1 MGGDASKID
10 DCKNINDLIKV
21 VEYYTKLSNQEKGEI
36 EAFVT
41 DKVPM
46 KNIKKEDFQDETDM
60 MNRAKYLD
68 IYLENLDKT
77 SKILN
82 ENKKLDFEQTKGQ
95 IGALVQCYKLKEDTE
110 GNLKKIN
117 DNLQILNNLS
127 KKQ

>member
-21 VEYYTKLSNQEKGEI
+21 VDYYTKISNQEKGEI
-36 EAFVT
+36 EAFIT

-46 KNIKKEDFQDETDM
+46 KNIKKGDFQDETDM

-95 IGALVQCYKLKEDTE
+95 IGALVQCYKLK
-110 GNLKKIN
+110 
-117 DNLQILNNLS
+117 
-127 KKQ
+127 

>member
-1 MGGDASKID
+1 MGSDFSKID
-10 DCKNINDLIKV
+10 DCKNVNDLLKV
-21 VEYYTKLSNQEKGEI
+21 IDYYTKLSKQEKTEI

-68 IYLENLDKT
+68 VYLENLEKS

-82 ENKKLDFEQTKGQ
+82 DNKKIDFEQTKLQ
-95 IGALVQCYKLKEDTE
+95 IEALTKCHLLKEDTE
-110 GNLKKIN
+110 GKLKLIN

-127 KKQ
+127 KK

>member
-1 MGGDASKID
+1 MGSDFSKID
-10 DCKNINDLIKV
+10 DCKNVNDLLKV
-21 VEYYTKLSNQEKGEI
+21 IDYYTKVSKQEKAEI

-46 KNIKKEDFQDETDM
+46 KNFKKEDFQDETDM

-68 IYLENLDKT
+68 VYVENLEKS

-82 ENKKLDFEQTKGQ
+82 ENKKIDFEQTKGQ
-95 IGALVQCYKLKEDTE
+95 IEALTKCYKLKEDTE

-127 KKQ
+127 K

>member
-1 MGGDASKID
+1 
-10 DCKNINDLIKV
+10 
-21 VEYYTKLSNQEKGEI
+21 
-36 EAFVT
+36 
-41 DKVPM
+41 M
-46 KNIKKEDFQDETDM
+46 KNNKKEDFQDETDM

-68 IYLENLDKT
+68 IYLENLEKT

-95 IGALVQCYKLKEDTE
+95 ICALVQCYKLKEDTE
-110 GNLKKIN
+110 GNLKNIN